1 MKSSK
6 IALKFDENAKLYHL
20 PHLTSEIWLQ
30 IQIFQEILVQG
41 TLS

>member
-1 MKSSK
+1 MKSK
-6 IALKFDENAKLYHL
+6 KNALKFDENAKLYHF
-20 PHLTSEIWLQ
+20 PHLKSEIWLQ